1 MVYERGRDPTAV
13 MGRRI
18 TAFVI
23 DLLIISVIVSIFFR
37 PDITQSDASLTVENG
52 SALRCSQVVLESGER
67 CIDSGGDLYIVDF
80 NLFGALMLQLG
91 LWLLNAVLIQGAT
104 GATAGK
110 MLLGLRCVKANGEI
124 CGLGAAFIRSMLLL
138 VDYALCFLI
147 GLFAAMVSKGHQRLG
162 DMAARTYVVRTSSLV
177 SPDAPPRPLADPA
190 PWSPPPPGPGSP
202 PPWSPN

>member
-23 DLLIISVIVSIFFR
+23 DLLIITVIVSIFFR
-37 PDITQSDASLTVENG
+37 PDITQSDASLTVEDG

-67 CIDSGGDLYIVDF
+67 CIDSGDDLYIVEF
-80 NLFGALMLQLG
+80 NVFGAFMLQLG

-104 GATAGK
+104 GATVGK
-110 MLLGLRCVKANGEI
+110 TLLGLRCVKANGEI
-124 CGLGAAFIRSMLLL
+124 CGLGAAFIRSVLLL

-177 SPDAPPRPLADPA
+177 SPNAPPARPLAD
-190 PWSPPPPGPGSP
+190 SP
-202 PPWSPN
+202 PPWSPNSDRGR